1 MSKLWKYVH
10 RDFYAYAFQKWRA
23 AVSLW
28 GPQNHF
34 NGNEDDLAAVF
45 VGYLPGHS
53 GPEKLLHIT

>member
-1 MSKLWKYVH
+1 MCTGFLYS
-10 RDFYAYAFQKWRA
+10 YAFQKWRA

-34 NGNEDDLAAVF
+34 NGNEDDLAAFF